1 MQEALHEQPGIKDL
15 LVMSFIEQMER
26 TGGEPASGMG
36 SDLDALSRLYMLEA
50 LKNLSPQ
57 HSPDEGQARE

>member
-26 TGGEPASGMG
+26 TGGEAAAGPG

-57 HSPDEGQARE
+57 QTPDQGQTRE